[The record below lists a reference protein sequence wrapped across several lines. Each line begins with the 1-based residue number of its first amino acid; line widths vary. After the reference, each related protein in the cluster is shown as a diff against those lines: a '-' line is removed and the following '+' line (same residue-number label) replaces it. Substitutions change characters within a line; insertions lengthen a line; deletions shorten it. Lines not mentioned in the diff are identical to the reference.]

1 MIILI
6 GQSTTPKFEISKFGF
21 IFRPKSHVE
30 VNRVHADMIT
40 TPGST
45 ACCWGHPIVS
55 RYPGVLNLSV
65 EVFLFG
71 ISARL
76 LGEGGSLTKKCEEI
90 PVFSAANGDFVG
102 WTARWVPGSHVEKE
116 T

>member
-1 MIILI
+1 MLK
-6 GQSTTPKFEISKFGF
+6 ST
-21 IFRPKSHVE
+21 
-30 VNRVHADMIT
+30 VNADMIT

-55 RYPGVLNLSV
+55 RYPDVLSPSV

-90 PVFSAANGDFVG
+90 PVFWAENGG
-102 WTARWVPGSHVEKE
+102 KMGTW
-116 T
+116 